1 MAHTRRALSGRDAA
15 GAGVLALTVNLA
27 CAGIGAGVGALVG
40 ALVPLMVAG
49 FGVGFFIGMAVV
61 IKRFSDV

>member
-15 GAGVLALTVNLA
+15 GAGLLALAVNIL

-40 ALVPLMVAG
+40 AVVPLMLVG
-49 FGVGFFIGMAVV
+49 FGVGFFIGMGVV